1 MQISCITVE
10 DEPLA
15 RERLRDFIS
24 RVPFLQ
30 LKAEFSNAMDAY
42 AFYNSTPVELIFLDI
57 NLGEFS
63 GIQLLETSAITSQV
77 VITTAYHEY
86 AARGFDLNVAD
97 YLLKPY
103 IFERFLQAVN
113 KVVNNSS
120 KPLVGGDRNYIFI
133 KNEYKL
139 EKVLLGDILFI
150 EGDGDYR
157 KVHTTNKK
165 ILTQQT
171 FGDFEKE
178 IPANKI
184 CRVHRSYMVALDKID
199 SIAKDRVKIGSIL
212 IPISETYKKAFYE
225 LVNHPPK

>member
-30 LKAEFSNAMDAY
+30 LKAEFSNAMDAF
-42 AFYNSTPVELIFLDI
+42 AFYKATPVDLIFLDI

-86 AARGFDLNVAD
+86 AAQGFDLNVTD

-103 IFERFLQAVN
+103 TFERFLQAVN
-113 KVVNNSS
+113 KVVNNTS

-139 EKVLLGDILFI
+139 EKVFLSDIIFI

-157 KVHTTNKK
+157 IVHTTEKK

-199 SIAKDRVKIGSIL
+199 SIAKDRIKIGTIL

>member
-15 RERLRDFIS
+15 KERLRDFIS

-30 LKAEFSNAMDAY
+30 LKAEFSNAMDAFT
-42 AFYNSTPVELIFLDI
+42 FYNTTHVDLIFLDI

-86 AARGFDLNVAD
+86 AARGFDLNVTD

-103 IFERFLQAVN
+103 TFERFLQAVN
-113 KVVNNSS
+113 KVVTNTT
-120 KPLVGGDRNYIFI
+120 KPLAGGDRNYIFI

-139 EKVLLGDILFI
+139 EKVLLNDILFI

-157 KVHTTNKK
+157 KVHTIEKK

-199 SIAKDRVKIGSIL
+199 SIAKDRIKIGTEL
-212 IPISETYKKAFYE
+212 IPISETYKKVFYE
-225 LVNHPPK
+225 LVSPPTK